1 MQRFFAGRSG
11 SAAALS
17 AAQLVCAS
25 VELAVVAP
33 ALAGLP
39 HWPGV
44 PAAVALLALG
54 ALGTGLAYVLNLGV
68 VRAAGPTVASTVTY
82 VIPVWSTAI
91 GAVLLAEPVG
101 WNTVVGGLVVVAG
114 VVVTRLPDRVT
125 GGCATG
131 PALRSRSGELRRAL
145 PGARGPGCHSACVKL
160 SGLLHRTRSE
170 LPGVSGVARVDR
182 HTGALLRRLRPGDV
196 AVLDQVD
203 LDRATADALVAA
215 AVVAVVNAAP
225 SISGRFPNLGPQIL
239 VDAGIPLV
247 DAVGAE
253 VLHAVKDGV
262 RVRVHEGVLYA
273 GEQVLA
279 EGVAQTA
286 DSVADALVE
295 AKSGLAHQL
304 EAFAANTIEFMRR
317 ERGML
322 LDGVGVPDVQVDL
335 ADRQVLV
342 VAAGYD
348 HVADLARLRRFVRE
362 HRPRLIGV
370 GAGADA
376 LLAAGHRPDL
386 IVGNPAEVSEEALTC
401 GADVVVPAF
410 TDGHA
415 PGLHR
420 VQDLGAGAVTF
431 LSSANPEDLALLLA
445 HHHGACMII
454 TVGLSASMG
463 EFLDR
468 GRSGSNASTFLTRL
482 QTGGTV
488 VDARVVA
495 ALHRNR
501 ISGWLV
507 ALLLVAAAS
516 AVVAA
521 LLVSAAGDGVLAWVQ
536 QGATAAVELVR
547 GGVR

>member
-1 MQRFFAGRSG
+1 MS
-11 SAAALS
+11 
-17 AAQLVCAS
+17 
-25 VELAVVAP
+25 P
-33 ALAGLP
+33 
-39 HWPGV
+39 
-44 PAAVALLALG
+44 
-54 ALGTGLAYVLNLGV
+54 
-68 VRAAGPTVASTVTY
+68 ASTGT
-82 VIPVWSTAI
+82 PTRCC
-91 GAVLLAEPVG
+91 GA
-101 WNTVVGGLVVVAG
+101 
-114 VVVTRLPDRVT
+114 
-125 GGCATG
+125 
-131 PALRSRSGELRRAL
+131 
-145 PGARGPGCHSACVKL
+145 
-160 SGLLHRTRSE
+160 
-170 LPGVSGVARVDR
+170 
-182 HTGALLRRLRPGDV
+182 LRPGDV

-215 AVVAVVNAAP
+215 EVVGGRQRGPVDLRAFPQPRAADP
-225 SISGRFPNLGPQIL
+225 RRRRRSRWSTRSAPRCCTRSRTA
-239 VDAGIPLV
+239 AGCACTRGCV
-247 DAVGAE
+247 
-253 VLHAVKDGV
+253 
-262 RVRVHEGVLYA
+262 YA

-286 DSVADALVE
+286 ESVADALVE

-322 LDGVGVPDVQVDL
+322 LDGVGVPDVEVEL
-335 ADRQVLV
+335 A
-342 VAAGYD
+342 GPPG
-348 HVADLARLRRFVRE
+348 ARRRRRATTTSPTWPGCGRFIRE
-362 HRPRLIGV
+362 YRPRLVGV

-386 IVGNPAEVSEEALTC
+386 IVGNPAEVSKEALTC

-431 LSSANPEDLALLLA
+431 PSSANPEDLALLLA
-445 HHHGACMII
+445 HHHGAAMII
-454 TVGLSASMG
+454 TVGLSATMG

-488 VDARVVA
+488 VDGAGGRRAVPQPDLGLA
-495 ALHRNR
+495 WCCSCSSR
-501 ISGWLV
+501 LV
-507 ALLLVAAAS
+507 A

-521 LLVSAAGDGVLAWVQ
+521 LSCRAAGDGVLVWVQ
-536 QGATAAVELVR
+536 QGATAVVELVR